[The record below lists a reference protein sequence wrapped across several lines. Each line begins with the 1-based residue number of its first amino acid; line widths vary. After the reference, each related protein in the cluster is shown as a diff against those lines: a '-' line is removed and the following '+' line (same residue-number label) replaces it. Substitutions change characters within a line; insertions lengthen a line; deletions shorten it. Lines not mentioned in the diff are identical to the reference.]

1 MVTYLPLGAIPTYHA
16 QRDPRRLFVS
26 HGDQHVSREL
36 FDARANRRARMLAL
50 AGIGIDDRVMMIMPN
65 CVEVFEWSFALWKVG
80 AIPVPISSTS
90 TEAEQGQ
97 SFDLVEPKAVIGM
110 TATGGGA
117 IGLPYDAPIDESLS
131 PEPLPEIRG
140 SHWRISMSGG
150 STGRPKVIVDHT
162 PPLADPDNGVLE
174 QRLDGV
180 HLNTGPLY
188 HSGPYGL
195 SHRGLFVGSH
205 LVTMERFDPVETLR
219 LVERHKVD
227 WLYMVPT
234 MMNRIWRLPA
244 EDRERFDL
252 SSLRTVF
259 HMASACPEWLK
270 QAWIDW
276 LGPEKIWELYSG
288 AENPG
293 RTVINGVEW
302 LEHRGSVGKVQP
314 GSELAIFDEDGRSC
328 APFEVGEIYFRT
340 DGGPDAA
347 FHYIGAEAK
356 TRGDWQSLGDIGHLD
371 EDGYLY
377 VSDRRTDMIVSGGVN
392 IYPAEIE
399 SALEG
404 HAAVECCVVIGLPD
418 ADLGNR
424 VHAIVQLPAEAQERV
439 SEDELRA
446 YLAKQLIRYKIP
458 RSFEFV
464 EGPLRDSAGKVR
476 RAALRDARMERE
488 ADASLLEPTTR

>member
-16 QRDPRRLFVS
+16 RRDPRRLFVS
-26 HGDQHVSREL
+26 HGDVHLSREE
-36 FDARANRRARMLAL
+36 FDTRANRRARMLAL
-50 AGIGIDDRVMMIMPN
+50 AGVGLDDRVMMIMPN
-65 CVEVFEWSFALWKVG
+65 CVEVFEWSFALWKIG
-80 AIPVPISSTS
+80 AIPVPISAST
-90 TEAEQGQ
+90 TEAEQRQ
-97 SFDLVEPKAVIGM
+97 CFELVEPKAAIGM
-110 TATGGGA
+110 TASGRVA
-117 IGLPYDAPIDESLS
+117 IELPYDQPIDEALS
-131 PEPLPEIRG
+131 PEPLPDVRG

-205 LVTMERFDPVETLR
+205 LVSMDRFDPIDTLR
-219 LVERHKVD
+219 FVEQYKVD

-244 EDRERFDL
+244 AERERYDL

-270 QAWIDW
+270 EAWINW

-288 AENPG
+288 AENLG

-302 LEHRGSVGKVQP
+302 LQHRGSVGKVQP
-314 GSELAIFDEDGRSC
+314 GSKLAIFDEDGRTC
-328 APFEVGEIYFRT
+328 APFEIGEIYFKT

-347 FHYIGAEAK
+347 FHYIGAEVK
-356 TRGDWQSLGDIGHLD
+356 SRGEWQSLGDLGHLD

-392 IYPAEIE
+392 IYPAEVE
-399 SALEG
+399 AALEA
-404 HAAVECCVVIGLPD
+404 HPHIECCVVIGLPD
-418 ADLGNR
+418 PDLGNR
-424 VHAIVQLPAEAQERV
+424 VHAIVQLPADARDHL
-439 SEDELRA
+439 SDDILRS
-446 YLAKQLIRYKIP
+446 YLAERLIRYKIP

-476 RAALRDARMERE
+476 RTALRDARINRDEETPRRE
-488 ADASLLEPTTR
+488 AITR